1 MMRMKK
7 MVMMIPGPP
16 SRLKLE
22 VASYDH
28 DGEEE
33 QRKRMIMMMMTML
46 TVIMTIT
53 LMMMMIMM
61 MTSFKAREYHSSK
74 HEVAS
79 HYERDAHCAETKHR
93 TLPVSK
99 MYFST
104 ILQESY

>member
-7 MVMMIPGPP
+7 MVIMIPGPP

-28 DGEEE
+28 DEEE
-33 QRKRMIMMMMTML
+33 EKRKRMIMMMMIML
-46 TVIMTIT
+46 MTIMTIT
-53 LMMMMIMM
+53 LMMMLMM
-61 MTSFKAREYHSSK
+61 MTSFKAREYHSSQ

-79 HYERDAHCAETKHR
+79 HDERDAHCAETKHR
-93 TLPVSK
+93 TFPVSK
-99 MYFST
+99 IFIST

>member
-1 MMRMKK
+1 MMRMMK
-7 MVMMIPGPP
+7 MVIMIPGPP

-28 DGEEE
+28 DEEE
-33 QRKRMIMMMMTML
+33 EKRKRLMMMMMTML
-46 TVIMTIT
+46 MVIMTIT
-53 LMMMMIMM
+53 LKMM

-99 MYFST
+99 IYIST

>member
-22 VASYDH
+22 VASYDR
-28 DGEEE
+28 DEEE
-33 QRKRMIMMMMTML
+33 EKRKRMMMMMMTML
-46 TVIMTIT
+46 VMIMVIT
-53 LMMMMIMM
+53 LMMMM

-99 MYFST
+99 IYIST

>member
-1 MMRMKK
+1 MMRIKK

-28 DGEEE
+28 DEEKE
-33 QRKRMIMMMMTML
+33 KRKRMIMMMMTML
-46 TVIMTIT
+46 TVIMTFT
-53 LMMMMIMM
+53 LMMMMM

-99 MYFST
+99 IYIST
-104 ILQESY
+104 ILQES

>member
-53 LMMMMIMM
+53 LMMMM
-61 MTSFKAREYHSSK
+61 TSFKAREYHSSK

-99 MYFST
+99 IYIST
-104 ILQESY
+104 ILQESF

>member
-1 MMRMKK
+1 MMKMKK
-7 MVMMIPGPP
+7 VVMMIPGPP

-22 VASYDH
+22 VASYDR
-28 DGEEE
+28 DEEKE
-33 QRKRMIMMMMTML
+33 KRKRMIDHDDDDNVDGDNDDHTDDDDDY
-46 TVIMTIT
+46 
-53 LMMMMIMM
+53 

-99 MYFST
+99 IYIST

>member
-22 VASYDH
+22 EASYDH
-28 DGEEE
+28 DDEEE
-33 QRKRMIMMMMTML
+33 KRKRMMMMMMTML
-46 TVIMTIT
+46 VMIMVIT
-53 LMMMMIMM
+53 LMMMM

-99 MYFST
+99 IYIST